1 MNKIFIPLSFLNWD
15 FEFYTFCLFF
25 PIFKFPNIPMLFD
38 YPNHIHVT
46 VKSVI
51 HVNAWSYVSFFF
63 HFEIY
68 CTIFSILLY
77 RSVCMLTKFTT
88 NLNSIWSSLA
98 YFFLNL
104 WQSFSHKKKIQLNLV
119 RFQCLFKFCEINV
132 VCYKDI
138 KTNSKRFYVSIPLK
152 FQLGIQNLVSLFHFL
167 HSLNAPFV
175 FIALHGT
182 FLWAVNP
189 PFNFV
194 HIFEG
199 DPEKKNA

>member
-1 MNKIFIPLSFLNWD
+1 MHPW
-15 FEFYTFCLFF
+15 
-25 PIFKFPNIPMLFD
+25 
-38 YPNHIHVT
+38 
-46 VKSVI
+46 
-51 HVNAWSYVSFFF
+51 
-63 HFEIY
+63 
-68 CTIFSILLY
+68 
-77 RSVCMLTKFTT
+77 
-88 NLNSIWSSLA
+88 
-98 YFFLNL
+98 
-104 WQSFSHKKKIQLNLV
+104 LNLV
-119 RFQCLFKFCEINV
+119 RFRCLFKFCEINV

-167 HSLNAPFV
+167 HSLNAHFV

>member
-1 MNKIFIPLSFLNWD
+1 M
-15 FEFYTFCLFF
+15 
-25 PIFKFPNIPMLFD
+25 
-38 YPNHIHVT
+38 HVT
-46 VKSVI
+46 AI
-51 HVNAWSYVSFFF
+51 HVNAWSYLSFFF

-68 CTIFSILLY
+68 CTIFSILY
-77 RSVCMLTKFTT
+77 RSVCMLTKLNT
-88 NLNSIWSSLA
+88 NLNSICSSLA
-98 YFFLNL
+98 YFCEIYGKVSLI
-104 WQSFSHKKKIQLNLV
+104 KKKFCWTRDVYIHPWLNLV
-119 RFQCLFKFCEINV
+119 RFRCLFKFCEINV